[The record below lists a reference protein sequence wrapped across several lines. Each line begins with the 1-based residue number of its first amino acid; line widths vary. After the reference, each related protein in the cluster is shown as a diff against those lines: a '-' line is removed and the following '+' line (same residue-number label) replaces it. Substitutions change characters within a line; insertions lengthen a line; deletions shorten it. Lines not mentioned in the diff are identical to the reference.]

1 MSSFIL
7 KLYWIGVVGILNLDM
22 QIVSLFEILLLSKL
36 SSQHILV
43 CKLVFEQVKAL
54 NWREQICVRELYKN
68 CSNPWEAFK
77 SICVVSWLFEL
88 LYCPITC
95 RTWLGLLNW
104 IKTEKPNI
112 LRLSV
117 KCTKNDSAARG
128 AVPWIQ
134 QQVELYLNQALQN
147 CVLTKP
153 LLNETFNVY
162 EQV

>member
-7 KLYWIGVVGILNLDM
+7 TLYWIGVVGILNLDM

-36 SSQHILV
+36 SLQHILLW
-43 CKLVFEQVKAL
+43 KLVFEQVSAL
-54 NWREQICVRELYKN
+54 NWWEQICARELYKN

-95 RTWLGLLNW
+95 RTWLGLLNRM
-104 IKTEKPNI
+104 KTEKLDI
-112 LRLSV
+112 LSLSV

-153 LLNETFNVY
+153 LLNETFTDF